1 MIYCLLKIFKF
12 LFFLFLTIP
21 GFLNA
26 NFIRDTEIENAIYSW
41 AKPIF
46 NAAELSENIIKIN
59 IIADN
64 QINAFVTD
72 GKNMFL
78 NTGLIIKAGSASGL
92 IGVIAHETGHIA
104 AGHILKLREKS
115 RKLETNQLITNLVG
129 LGLYILANKSTD
141 KLKKDKNKIAT
152 SILSIGPDISRKSFF
167 SYSRANESVA
177 DSLGI
182 KYLKK
187 VKRDPAAMKII
198 LEQLYGQE
206 LLLSKRQDPFLRT
219 HPLTKDRI
227 EFINRNSSGKK
238 IKESREDKE
247 KYYRIRAK
255 LQGFLDTPGKVLLN
269 NKGQTLHERYAR
281 CIAYFKS
288 PNFFKALKEINY
300 LIDDYPNDPYFHE
313 LKGQILAE
321 NGLVEEAI
329 ISYTK
334 SLKIIPDAPL
344 IILPLANLLLEKDRN
359 RKSIIEIKKMLN
371 KVILIEP
378 DNILAWRLKGI
389 VHTKLGES
397 ILADLS
403 AAEENLLRADVNR
416 TLYFSKRVIENSAQ
430 NTPESIRAND
440 ILKIVKND

>member
-59 IIADN
+59 IIADS

-198 LEQLYGQE
+198 LEQLYG
-206 LLLSKRQDPFLRT
+206 
-219 HPLTKDRI
+219 
-227 EFINRNSSGKK
+227 
-238 IKESREDKE
+238 
-247 KYYRIRAK
+247 
-255 LQGFLDTPGKVLLN
+255 
-269 NKGQTLHERYAR
+269 
-281 CIAYFKS
+281 
-288 PNFFKALKEINY
+288 
-300 LIDDYPNDPYFHE
+300 
-313 LKGQILAE
+313 
-321 NGLVEEAI
+321 
-329 ISYTK
+329 
-334 SLKIIPDAPL
+334 
-344 IILPLANLLLEKDRN
+344 
-359 RKSIIEIKKMLN
+359 
-371 KVILIEP
+371 
-378 DNILAWRLKGI
+378 
-389 VHTKLGES
+389 
-397 ILADLS
+397 
-403 AAEENLLRADVNR
+403 
-416 TLYFSKRVIENSAQ
+416 
-430 NTPESIRAND
+430 
-440 ILKIVKND
+440 